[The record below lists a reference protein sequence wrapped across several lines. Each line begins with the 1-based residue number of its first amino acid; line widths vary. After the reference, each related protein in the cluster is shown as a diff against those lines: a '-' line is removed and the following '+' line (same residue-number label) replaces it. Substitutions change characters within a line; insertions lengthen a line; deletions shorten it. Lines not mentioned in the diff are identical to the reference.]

1 MAKLFSFSC
10 IAGEKHRN
18 RAEFADP
25 TTSSRSMSLAIFL
38 KISWPYSFLLL
49 SGQGEESEKVIRR
62 GNRIQKLIKSLSCLL
77 EEGKEE
83 EEEEREMV
91 IGFPTDVRHV
101 GHIGWDGSSSSS
113 SSSNNNNNKNDMDMK
128 RSCRANGP
136 ELLSLDSLSL
146 KQFEAAMATITVA
159 AHRRWGVW
167 LGQWS
172 NFHLILLC
180 TRSCS
185 SLWEKE

>member
-1 MAKLFSFSC
+1 M
-10 IAGEKHRN
+10 
-18 RAEFADP
+18 
-25 TTSSRSMSLAIFL
+25 
-38 KISWPYSFLLL
+38 

-159 AHRRWGVW
+159 AHRR
-167 LGQWS
+167 
-172 NFHLILLC
+172 
-180 TRSCS
+180 
-185 SLWEKE
+185 